1 MKTHSR
7 WQRAASVALLGALL
21 AVASA
26 QAVLEARETAGSQ
39 AGIERTHRSGCAR
52 LHDHRFCILSG
63 RTPWSPA
70 PVQARVVATPA
81 GAEAVVPATGDRPVA
96 RAARYSPPPRSP
108 PVRS

>member
-1 MKTHSR
+1 MTTHSP
-7 WQRAASVALLGALL
+7 WLRAASVALLGVLL
-21 AVASA
+21 ATASA
-26 QAVLEARETAGSQ
+26 QAVLEARETVGSR
-39 AGIERTHRSGCAR
+39 AGIERTHQSGCVR

-70 PVQARVVATPA
+70 PVQACVVATPA
-81 GAEAVVPATGDRPVA
+81 GAEAAVPATDDRPVA